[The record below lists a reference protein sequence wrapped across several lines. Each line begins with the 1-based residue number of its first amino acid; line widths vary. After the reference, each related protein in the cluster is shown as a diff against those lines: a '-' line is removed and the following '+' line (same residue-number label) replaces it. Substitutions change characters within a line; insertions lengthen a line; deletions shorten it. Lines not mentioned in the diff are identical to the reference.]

1 MPQDIKM
8 IIQERQLIKEE
19 ERRIN
24 IEMRRLAEEEIL
36 RELRMAEDYYLR
48 SGEFSKTQNKLFPLF
63 NENESQ
69 SEEE

>member
-1 MPQDIKM
+1 M
-8 IIQERQLIKEE
+8 
-19 ERRIN
+19 
-24 IEMRRLAEEEIL
+24 EMRRLAEEEIL

-69 SEEE
+69 SEEELR